1 MPSLPNQAPF
11 AQLHPFVALTNKATI
26 NNLKRVILYMRQ
38 YIHVIE
44 SQKYNSQIIYFR
56 LFASVKM
63 KILEVNLVVVSLA

>member
-1 MPSLPNQAPF
+1 
-11 AQLHPFVALTNKATI
+11 
-26 NNLKRVILYMRQ
+26 MRQ